1 LPSEYVYIAYR
12 KVQEL
17 KVAKLNNYEK
27 PIATLTCLTANL
39 NRDKKTKPY
48 IPEDFYVYK
57 KPGDGNGPGLRYSS
71 SYMHLIENRQLPSWA
86 LFCYK
91 DVASNSGGVAPPVPA
106 LFSENAILLAP
117 SRTQDGYQGMLI
129 AREEAKGVQRF
140 TSPCG
145 IDVELV
151 VEDMP
156 TKVVAVEGIELR
168 QLR

>member
-1 LPSEYVYIAYR
+1 MPSEYVYIAYK
-12 KVQEL
+12 KVQDL
-17 KVAKLNNYEK
+17 KIAKLNNYEK
-27 PIATLTCLTANL
+27 PIAALTCLTANL
-39 NRDKKTKPY
+39 NRGKKTKPY
-48 IPEDFYVYK
+48 IPEDFYVYR
-57 KPGDGNGPGLRYSS
+57 KPGDGNGPNLRYSS

-91 DVASNSGGVAPPVPA
+91 DVASNSGGAVPPVPA

-129 AREEAKGVQRF
+129 AREEAEGAQRF

-145 IDVELV
+145 IDVELI
-151 VEDMP
+151 VEGMP